1 MEYFSEL
8 TNNTYAVDQCAK
20 TFNEAE
26 AWCAGN
32 FGGHL
37 VSYYSLQEQL
47 EVGWYSVQRSFCMI
61 SGVMYVAANALP
73 GCVGASC
80 VLRGRGIQSGFH

>member
-47 EVGWYSVQRSFCMI
+47 EVGWHSVQRSFCVN
-61 SGVMYVAANALP
+61 SGAHVCRCKCAARL
-73 GCVGASC
+73 CWS
-80 VLRGRGIQSGFH
+80 VLRAERPRH